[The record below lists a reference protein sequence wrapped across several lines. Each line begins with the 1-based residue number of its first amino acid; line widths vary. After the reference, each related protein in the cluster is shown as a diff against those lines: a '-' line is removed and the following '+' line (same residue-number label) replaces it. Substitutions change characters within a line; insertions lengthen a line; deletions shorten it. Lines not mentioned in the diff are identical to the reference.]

1 MELNYKH
8 TAERTHSPLMPLGVF
23 DAVEASSADAGR
35 LTLSQRIK
43 RGGGGGESCSCAFY
57 SWLCFLPKV
66 FTGVYRTN
74 PNKSRGKFFVFFF
87 CLSLKAETLVSARI
101 RGRTEVRRER
111 TT

>member
-1 MELNYKH
+1 MQ
-8 TAERTHSPLMPLGVF
+8 
-23 DAVEASSADAGR
+23 
-35 LTLSQRIK
+35 TLDGSLYLKESREE
-43 RGGGGGESCSCAFY
+43 GGGGSCSCAFY

-74 PNKSRGKFFVFFF
+74 PDKSRGKFFFVFFF